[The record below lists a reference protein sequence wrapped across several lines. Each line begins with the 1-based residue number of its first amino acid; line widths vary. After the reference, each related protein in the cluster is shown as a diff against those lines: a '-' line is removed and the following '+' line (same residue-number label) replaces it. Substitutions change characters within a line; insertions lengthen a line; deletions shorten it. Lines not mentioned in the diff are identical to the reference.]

1 MYALDNLVKVTLT
14 TLVEHERSDCGPSVL
29 SGGGL

>member
-14 TLVEHERSDCGPSVL
+14 TLVEHERSDCGPSV
-29 SGGGL
+29 SVVEV